1 MKHKL
6 KPLLLDNS
14 VPPKSERVDSVLI
27 IRIRR
32 NGIVDLKYFSQP
44 IMTSPLVSGLYSFNH
59 RHLSNQYKV
68 CSNISHGKSRCHTMT
83 NRANI
88 FVVLLWEVIRIIC
101 SVHDFATVMILC
113 RAVYHNLIMWWRSN
127 ERQREILSLYATPTH
142 WFRPACSEN

>member
-14 VPPKSERVDSVLI
+14 VPQKSERVDSILI

-59 RHLSNQYKV
+59 RHSSNKYKV
-68 CSNISHGKSRCHTMT
+68 CSNISHGKSRRITMT
-83 NRANI
+83 NRANVS
-88 FVVLLWEVIRIIC
+88 VVLLREVIRIIC
-101 SVHDFATVMILC
+101 SVHDFSTVMILC
-113 RAVYHNLIMWWRSN
+113 RAVYHNLTMR
-127 ERQREILSLYATPTH
+127 
-142 WFRPACSEN
+142 